1 MLLRAGDTPQ
11 ATKARLQNEIEQ
23 DRIAK
28 TLEPVVAEYNLR
40 KLPTTL
46 VDEIRWW
53 AREPTP
59 TAKIMKNVRVSWRV
73 FPHSVHSPFGPGKK
87 CVIHAEVSRGCT
99 FRDRLRSGFPW
110 TEENI
115 PDFVRRREKTFAIR
129 DIPLDAEPTCRW
141 CTH

>member
-1 MLLRAGDTPQ
+1 MENQ
-11 ATKARLQNEIEQ
+11 KRLQNEIEQ

-87 CVIHAEVSRGCT
+87 CVITVKELG
-99 FRDRLRSGFPW
+99 
-110 TEENI
+110 
-115 PDFVRRREKTFAIR
+115 RRVWMHQTFAIS
-129 DIPLDAEPTCRW
+129 DIPLDAEPTYDFQL
-141 CTH
+141 H